1 MRGRLSIRPLDID
14 RDGEA
19 AYDLRCRSF
28 GPMSGAQRTAWVTLN
43 ARAMREGRFLGTF
56 DGERLVAIARFDDM
70 TQYWHGRAVPM
81 AGVSSV
87 AVSPEERGRG
97 VGRSLVTALLAA
109 IESTGYPLSV
119 LFPSTMPL
127 YRSLGWEVAGTSHE
141 AVFAAHALRPL
152 AAPAQP
158 GGVRRAG
165 PDDTERIREI
175 IGRVHTAARDCGPNV
190 RDEATLRL
198 ALRDPQNMFYLAD
211 DGVLGCGWRNGHDEL
226 FVQFAVGESEQ
237 TVRALWAVVA
247 SYCWMADTVRARV
260 GPADP
265 VWWLT
270 REPVADIVDH
280 DDWMLRVVDPVAAIA
295 ARGFP
300 AAVDLDVPLRITDT
314 ARPASSGL
322 WRLKV
327 SGGSGSL
334 SQAGLPGV
342 GVSASPPGVGASA
355 SPAEVGVS
363 ASPAEVGVSAS
374 PAGGEGA
381 LTVGAGG
388 EGAFTVGAC
397 GLAALY
403 AGTPVA
409 TLRRAG
415 LATGG
420 DSAAGAL
427 LDSAFGATPYM
438 LDRF

>member
-1 MRGRLSIRPLDID
+1 
-14 RDGEA
+14 
-19 AYDLRCRSF
+19 
-28 GPMSGAQRTAWVTLN
+28 
-43 ARAMREGRFLGTF
+43 
-56 DGERLVAIARFDDM
+56 
-70 TQYWHGRAVPM
+70 
-81 AGVSSV
+81 
-87 AVSPEERGRG
+87 
-97 VGRSLVTALLAA
+97 
-109 IESTGYPLSV
+109 
-119 LFPSTMPL
+119 
-127 YRSLGWEVAGTSHE
+127 
-141 AVFAAHALRPL
+141 
-152 AAPAQP
+152 
-158 GGVRRAG
+158 
-165 PDDTERIREI
+165 
-175 IGRVHTAARDCGPNV
+175 
-190 RDEATLRL
+190 
-198 ALRDPQNMFYLAD
+198 
-211 DGVLGCGWRNGHDEL
+211 
-226 FVQFAVGESEQ
+226 
-237 TVRALWAVVA
+237 
-247 SYCWMADTVRARV
+247 MADTVRARV

-363 ASPAEVGVSAS
+363 ASPA
-374 PAGGEGA
+374 GGEGA